1 MRKSLLAIVAV
12 APALALAR
20 TPFGAM
26 SAEEVKAADKERW
39 GKHISMT
46 GPVADEF
53 MEMEARLVKLTEKIL
68 MIASN
73 GTYYLVNVG

>member
-26 SAEEVKAADKERW
+26 SAEEIKAADKERW
-39 GKHISMT
+39 GNHISMS

-53 MEMEARLVKLTEKIL
+53 HEMESRLIKLTEK
-68 MIASN
+68 MKAF
-73 GTYYLVNVG
+73 